1 MFRCQSHWG
10 MKRGRVGELGDP
22 RDPDVCSPA
31 KALPGRPSV
40 AAQQEA
46 LPPPG
51 DTRGHQVSQGLLTD
65 RCKPH
70 RARPRPPVI
79 TPFLLQER
87 VHRHR
92 TSGRLTAAT
101 ASLSKLLLHNRFH
114 TPPIESSNR
123 GLLLIRSP
131 STHSLSQG
139 PSKHQDISSAIIKGK
154 RGTEAVP
161 RPPAPSSRTERLG
174 HRSQTHRK
182 QAAACGSQKPQ

>member
-1 MFRCQSHWG
+1 MS
-10 MKRGRVGELGDP
+10 E
-22 RDPDVCSPA
+22 
-31 KALPGRPSV
+31 
-40 AAQQEA
+40 
-46 LPPPG
+46 PPG
-51 DTRGHQVSQGLLTD
+51 YEGGGGMGNWVTPETQMCAHQPRPCLAGPVWQPSGRRYLRPVTHVDTRSPRGSLLTAA
-65 RCKPH
+65 RPT

-92 TSGRLTAAT
+92 VSGLLPAAT
-101 ASLSKLLLHNRFH
+101 TSLSKQLLHNRLH

-123 GLLLIRSP
+123 GLLLTCSP
-131 STHSLSQG
+131 PTHSLSQG
-139 PSKHQDISSAIIKGK
+139 PSKHQAISSAIIKGK
-154 RGTEAVP
+154 RGKEAVP